1 MMEGVKTCGKAGA
14 MRAAFGASATGKMQS
29 APAEPNERQERPIY
43 VSLRVTPEEK
53 ARLARDAAGM
63 SLSAYVRDRLFGE
76 AARPRKTRGKFP
88 VKDHEA
94 LARVLR
100 ALGRSN
106 LAQEFDALSWAADGG
121 SVHLDPESARA
132 LHQACADIAAM
143 RRDLITALGLK
154 AGRP

>member
-1 MMEGVKTCGKAGA
+1 MDGVKACKKAGA
-14 MRAAFGASATGKMQS
+14 LRGAFGASGGGGVQP
-29 APAEPNERQERPIY
+29 APAEPNEGRERPVY

-53 ARLARDAAGM
+53 ARLVRDAAGM
-63 SLSAYVRDRLFGE
+63 SLSAYVRERIFGE

-106 LAQEFDALSWAADGG
+106 LARDFDALAWAVDGG
-121 SVHLDPESARA
+121 SVRLDPESARA
-132 LHQACADIAAM
+132 LRQACADIAAM
-143 RRDLITALGLK
+143 RRELITALGLK
-154 AGRP
+154 AGQP